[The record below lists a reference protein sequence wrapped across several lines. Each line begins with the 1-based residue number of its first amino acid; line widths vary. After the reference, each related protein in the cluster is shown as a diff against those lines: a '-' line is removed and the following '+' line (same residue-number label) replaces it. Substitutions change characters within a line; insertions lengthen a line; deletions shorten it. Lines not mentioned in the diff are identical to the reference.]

1 MSKLI
6 ITEGER
12 IYCCGD
18 TKVVGVDWV
27 YAHDLKMKICCDQ
40 LSGIYVF
47 KEIPFD
53 VFRYSLSRLRGIDK
67 IDKDHNR
74 TPVFANRQGVY
85 FSGKLGWQPD
95 LEAEKLNLDE
105 LQSKWTEFWIKYTL
119 TESKLKSILC

>member
-27 YAHDLKMKICCDQ
+27 SIHDLKMKICCDQ

-47 KEIPFD
+47 KEIPFN
-53 VFRYSLSRLRGIDK
+53 VFRYSLSRLRGVDVIAQDG
-67 IDKDHNR
+67 NR
-74 TPVFANRQGVY
+74 TPVFANRHGVY
-85 FSGKLGWQPD
+85 FSGRLGWHPD
-95 LEAEKLNLDE
+95 LDSEKLNLDE
-105 LQSKWTEFWIKYTL
+105 LESMWNEFWRKV
-119 TESKLKSILC
+119 